1 MWKSKFGVEF
11 SSRLALLIEAIGS
24 GNGANSL
31 EMVDQNRLIRLQTE
45 PAQAFW
51 LP

>member
-1 MWKSKFGVEF
+1 MWKSKFGGDF
-11 SSRLALLIEAIGS
+11 SSRLALLIEAIAPQKV
-24 GNGANSL
+24 AN
-31 EMVDQNRLIRLQTE
+31 EPTTVDQNRLIRLQTE